1 MTREEAIHRIKE
13 HMVHHGI
20 GRFPHILLAEAMKM
34 AISALREQEERS
46 KGCEYCDGKQKFLP
60 CCDGYSSFNVI
71 GFEAAGK
78 PYLNDVD
85 GCDIWIKFCPMC
97 GRKLEV
103 EG

>member
-1 MTREEAIHRIKE
+1 MTREEAIHRIKD

-46 KGCEYCDGKQKFLP
+46 KGCEYCARRKSLPIRNDLGHLWIENGK
-60 CCDGYSSFNVI
+60 
-71 GFEAAGK
+71 
-78 PYLNDVD
+78 LNNLYDE
-85 GCDIWIKFCPMC
+85 CKINFCPMC